1 MRNTIEMVMG
11 AVVLI
16 IAGAFLWLAL
26 SITSFQHGE
35 TITVEAVFGKIG
47 DLNVGDDVRISGI
60 AIGSVAD
67 TRLDP
72 DIFEARVVMNI
83 YPAYA
88 IPDDSV
94 VRVSSTSLLGGSHI
108 DIVPGISMDVIAENH
123 VFYNTLDPV
132 NLTDMIGKAI
142 FSDGQS
148 GQ

>member
-26 SITSFQHGE
+26 SITNFKPND

-47 DLNVGDDVRISGI
+47 DLKVGDDVRISGI
-60 AIGSVAD
+60 AIGSVSS

-72 DIFEARVVMNI
+72 EIFDAYVEMAI
-83 YPAYA
+83 DPSYA

-94 VRVSSTSLLGGSHI
+94 VRISSTSLLGGSHV
-108 DIVPGISMDVIAENH
+108 DVVPGNSMDTIAEGH
-123 VFYNTLDPV
+123 VFYNTLDPI
-132 NLTDMIGKAI
+132 NLADLIGKAV
-142 FSDGQS
+142 FSSDQTGE
-148 GQ
+148 